1 MDERGIQVVDR
12 NAVGGQ
18 PGWNARPALFNSLR
32 PRRGRA
38 AGGTASVLVAQEGG
52 AFAQVVVTE
61 LGCTAGTCAV
71 SSEDGRLAEGMSVR
85 VDG

>member
-1 MDERGIQVVDR
+1 MHITLYRKYR
-12 NAVGGQ
+12 
-18 PGWNARPALFNSLR
+18 
-32 PRRGRA
+32 
-38 AGGTASVLVAQEGG
+38 EGG